1 MRRVDQTVKVVLF
14 SGGRGSRV
22 LSVEL
27 VRHPRVELTLA
38 VNGYDDGLSTGE
50 IRKLL
55 GDCLGPSDFR
65 KNAAHLVAQ
74 LRTCEPSLLELLEL
88 RLPEGADT
96 AYGHQCLRV
105 LQGFAQPPA
114 DAFQARVQTLATQL
128 SRDAKEQVS
137 RDVRVFADEAVARG
151 DVFNYSGC
159 SVGNIVFAGCFLA
172 ESRNFNAAI
181 AAYCRL
187 VALPVGVLQNVT
199 DGTNAYLVAVDGRG
213 QVLAS
218 EADIVDATRRNRIED
233 IYLIDHPISAE
244 EASRLNAAP
253 REEVVAFFQ
262 SCALQPGPNEVLLQR
277 IREADLIV
285 YSPGTQH
292 SSLFPSYLTPGIGAA
307 IAGNLKAV
315 KLLITNLQQ
324 DADIAGASAMTIIER
339 AVYYLRDKNRVVTP
353 TPCLI
358 THYLINDPASGAEVE
373 QRVPLG
379 SVDSLEDPRLVRI
392 ANYEDGVSGHHDAGK
407 VLQPYIE
414 SFLKL
419 AETQR
424 IAVLLLAT
432 DALNKIGQTMIE
444 MVRAGIDDLPFE
456 IEVFYQSPQSF
467 DQSFAASLPFR
478 IRNLAAVDAGGFCG
492 VLEREPFDYVVLFES
507 SGMYQGADIVD
518 LIQHCKLGRVDAIWG
533 SRRLSINDIHMAYR
547 LLHRHT
553 PIRGAISYIGSHVLS
568 LTCLLLYGRY
578 ISDTLSGAKAIRTSY
593 VRENRLD
600 PEAPGV
606 NFRILS
612 VLLRDRA
619 ELFETPVHYFPISP
633 EKVPRTTLGEGLSA
647 ILTLLVYR
655 FRRLR
660 YRTTTRTIVPHSTRS
675 TIPSVSLPAARMPT
689 NREDLLR
696 EGSKRRETS

>member
-1 MRRVDQTVKVVLF
+1 MLQRGMRCADQTVKVVLF

-27 VRHPRVELTLA
+27 IRHPRVELTLA

-55 GDCLGPSDFR
+55 RNCLGPSDFR
-65 KNAAHLVAQ
+65 KNAAHLAAQ
-74 LRTCEPSLLELLEL
+74 LRTCEPSLIDLLEL

-96 AYGHQCLRV
+96 AYGQACLGI
-105 LQGFAQPPA
+105 LQGLSGPTS
-114 DAFQARVQTLATQL
+114 DAFHGRLHTLATHLNRDSKEQL
-128 SRDAKEQVS
+128 SRYA
-137 RDVRVFADEAVARG
+137 RLFADEAVACG
-151 DVFNYSGC
+151 NVFNYAGC

-172 ESRNFNAAI
+172 VTRNFNAAI
-181 AAYCRL
+181 ATYCRL
-187 VALPVGVLQNVT
+187 VALPDGVLQNVT
-199 DGTNAYLVAVDGRG
+199 DGTNAHLVAVDGRG

-218 EADIVDATRRNRIED
+218 EADIVDANRRNRIED
-233 IYLIDHPISAE
+233 IYLIDHPISAA
-244 EASRLNAAP
+244 EADRLNATP
-253 REEVVAFFQ
+253 REDVVAFFQ
-262 SCALQPGPNEVLLQR
+262 SCVLRPGPNEVVLQR
-277 IREADLIV
+277 IREAELIV

-292 SSLFPSYLTPGIGAA
+292 SSLFPSYLTPGIGDA

-339 AVYYLRDKNRVVTP
+339 AVYYLREKNRVVTP

-358 THYLINDPASGAEVE
+358 THYLINDPTAGEESEH
-373 QRVPLG
+373 RIPLG

-407 VLQPYIE
+407 VLEPYIE

-432 DALNKIGQTMIE
+432 DVLNKIGQTMIE
-444 MVRAGIDDLPFE
+444 MVRAGVEELPFQV
-456 IEVFYQSPQSF
+456 EVFYQSPQHF
-467 DQSFAASLPFR
+467 DRSFADSLPFR
-478 IRNLAAVDAGGFCG
+478 IRNLADDHAGGFLG

-547 LLHRHT
+547 LLHRRT
-553 PIRGAISYIGSHVLS
+553 PIRGAISYVGSHLLS
-568 LTCLLLYGRY
+568 LMCLLLYGRY

-593 VRENRLD
+593 LRENRLD

-633 EKVPRTTLGEGLSA
+633 EKVRRTTSGEGLSA
-647 ILTLLVYR
+647 ILTLLIYR
-655 FRRLR
+655 FKRLR
-660 YRTTTRTIVPHSTRS
+660 YRTTTRTILPHSTLS
-675 TIPSVSLPAARMPT
+675 TIPTVSLPTTRGGDDSAPRHA
-689 NREDLLR
+689 
-696 EGSKRRETS
+696 

>member
-1 MRRVDQTVKVVLF
+1 MSQPGMRRGDQTVKVVLF

-22 LSVEL
+22 LSSEL

-50 IRKLL
+50 IRRLL

-65 KNAAHLVAQ
+65 KNAAHLGEQ
-74 LRTCEPSLLELLEL
+74 LRTGEPPRVELLEL
-88 RLPEGADT
+88 RLPDGADT
-96 AYGHQCLRV
+96 GYGHACLDI
-105 LQGFAQPPA
+105 LQGCGGPPA
-114 DAFQARVQTLATQL
+114 DVFQGRVHTLVTQL
-128 SRDAKEQVS
+128 GRDAKEAVS
-137 RDVRVFADEAVARG
+137 HDVRLFAEAATARG
-151 DVFNYSGC
+151 ETFNYSGC

-172 ESRNFNAAI
+172 AARDFNAAI

-187 VALPVGVLQNVT
+187 VSLPDGVLQNVT
-199 DGTNAYLVAVDGRG
+199 DGTNAYLVAVDAGGR
-213 QVLAS
+213 VLAS
-218 EADIVDATRRNRIED
+218 EADIVDATRKNRIED
-233 IYLIDHPISAE
+233 IYLVDHPISAA
-244 EASRLNAAP
+244 EADRLNASP
-253 REEVVAFFQ
+253 REDVLAFLE
-262 SCALQPGPNEVLLQR
+262 SAALQPEPNPVVLQR

-292 SSLFPSYLTPGIGAA
+292 SSLFPSYLTPGVGAA

-339 AVYYLRDKNRVVTP
+339 AVYYLRDKDRVATP

-358 THYLINDPASGAEVE
+358 THYLINDPSAGTESE
-373 QRVPLG
+373 QRIPLG
-379 SVDSLEDPRLVRI
+379 RVDSLEDPRLVRI

-432 DALNKIGQTMIE
+432 NALNKIGQTMIE
-444 MVRAGIDDLPFE
+444 MVRAGIGELPFE
-456 IEVFYQSPQSF
+456 VEVFYQSPQSF
-467 DQSFAASLPFR
+467 DASFAASLPFG
-478 IRNLAAVDAGGFCG
+478 IRNLAAAGAGGLLG
-492 VLEREPFDYVVLFES
+492 VLEREAFDYVVLFES

-518 LIQHCKLGRVDAIWG
+518 LVQHCKLGRVDAIWG

-553 PIRGAISYIGSHVLS
+553 PIRGAVSYLGSHVLS

-578 ISDTLSGAKAIRTSY
+578 ISDTLSGARAIRASY
-593 VRENRLD
+593 LRENRVD

-633 EKVPRTTLGEGLSA
+633 EKVPRTTVGAGFSA
-647 ILTLLVYR
+647 MWTLVVSR

-660 YRTTTRTIVPHSTRS
+660 YRTATRTIVPRS
-675 TIPSVSLPAARMPT
+675 TLGTIPTVSMPAARGS
-689 NREDLLR
+689 EDPLAPPPR
-696 EGSKRRETS
+696 